1 MRIGIIVKRDVP
13 EAVDVVKGLLEFLR
27 SRKIRVLLE
36 LEVAKAFRIRG
47 YKREDIPLKSDLI
60 IVFGGDGTLLSVARL
75 VGNRGIPI
83 LGVNLGG
90 LGFITEIHKDEVYE
104 NIEKMLSGEY
114 SLEERITLSAEVYR
128 GRKKKAQHTALN
140 DVVISKGAL
149 ARMIE
154 LDININDQYVTTFRA
169 DGLII
174 STPTGSTAH
183 SLSAGGP
190 IMYPTLESFLIT
202 PICPHTLT
210 SRPIVIPDGF
220 KIDVMIKNGDD
231 IFLTLDGQVGFPL
244 RVADRVKVKKA
255 EYKTRFVLLHDRDY
269 FRILRTKLKWG
280 ER

>member
-1 MRIGIIVKRDVP
+1 MRIGIILKKGMPD
-13 EAVDVVKGLLEFLR
+13 AVDVVRGVIEFLK
-27 SRKIRVLLE
+27 SKKVRVLLE
-36 LEVAKAFRIRG
+36 SEVAKTFRFRG
-47 YKREDIPLKSDLI
+47 YKREDIALKSDLI

-75 VGNRGIPI
+75 VGDRGIPI

-90 LGFITEIHKDEVYE
+90 LGFITEIHRDEIHE
-104 NIEKMLSGEY
+104 NIEKLLSGKY
-114 SLEERITLSAEVYR
+114 NLEERITLSAEVYR
-128 GRKKKAQHTALN
+128 RRRKRVKHTALN

-154 LDININDQYVTTFRA
+154 LDININDQYVTTFKA

-190 IMYPTLESFLIT
+190 IMYPTLESFVIT

-210 SRPIVIPDGF
+210 SRPIVIPDDF

-269 FRILRTKLKWG
+269 FKILRTKLKWG